1 MNKNAMKNELD
12 MIDLTLLSTNN
23 KTVSGKSERKVV
35 ASNETIQNSSKKA

>member
-23 KTVSGKSERKVV
+23 HTFSGNSDRKVKQ
-35 ASNETIQNSSKKA
+35 SNEKLQNSSKKT